1 MYSFKRYKEIYKNAT
16 FKSYLWNHILYTPRK
31 WCRIPYCTY
40 MCIRYPFLY
49 PRNRWSGKHYN
60 NWTILNYAG
69 RIYSKYCH
77 TQFSKEEILTRTEI
91 TSFERSYPY
100 YVERASERIIKGWK
114 NWWAKPYWRLISF
127 FHDYVLQVF
136 HCLPTSTEWDAVE
149 PGWKKAF
156 GKQYLKDLKKQ
167 LKKDKCLYTW
177 RITNIKE
184 KWGRFQLYCNWG
196 SEELYDL
203 IEKYE
208 ELSWNTC
215 IKCGK
220 PATHTSRG
228 WILPYCEECAK
239 NVGGYGCIE
248 RGTKEENE
256 SYEL

>member
-1 MYSFKRYKEIYKNAT
+1 
-16 FKSYLWNHILYTPRK
+16 
-31 WCRIPYCTY
+31 

-69 RIYSKYCH
+69 IIYSKYCQ
-77 TQFSKEEILTRTEI
+77 TQFSKEDILTYTEI
-91 TSFERSYPY
+91 KSFERSYPY

-149 PGWKKAF
+149 PGWNKAF

-177 RITNIKE
+177 RITDIKE
-184 KWGRFQLYCNWG
+184 KWGRFQLYCNRG

-203 IEKYE
+203 IGKYE

-256 SYEL
+256 SYKL

>member
-1 MYSFKRYKEIYKNAT
+1 MYSFKRYKEIYKDST
-16 FKSYLWNHILYTPRK
+16 FKDYLWRHVLYTPRK

-40 MCIRYPFLY
+40 MCIKYPFLY

-77 TQFSKEEILTRTEI
+77 TQFSKGERLSGLEIG
-91 TSFERSYPY
+91 SFESLYPY
-100 YVERASERIIKGWK
+100 YVERPSERIIKGWK

-149 PGWKKAF
+149 PGWNKAF

-177 RITNIKE
+177 RITDIKE
-184 KWGRFQLYCNWG
+184 KWGRFQLYCTLG
-196 SEELYDL
+196 SEELYNL
-203 IEKYE
+203 IGRYE

-220 PATHTSRG
+220 PATHTSKG

-239 NVGGYGCIE
+239 NVGGYGCIK
-248 RGTKEENE
+248 RGTEKEKEEI
-256 SYEL
+256 LF